1 PYEPWHLH
9 PHPDLHVPQAGWRRG
24 VNDPR
29 NLPWLA
35 LAAVGCAPHLPLLA
49 SPDGVARPP
58 ELRGDPCVVGVPV
71 EPNELAVLDAP
82 GQFATELEVHPLV
95 VDRPRLVRRHEHAVR
110 GVADDLLERPLARH
124 EVDVRHPDEGEV
136 LPTVRPHRPRRARPI
151 T

>member
-1 PYEPWHLH
+1 RPRPERRV
-9 PHPDLHVPQAGWRRG
+9 PDAGWGGG
-24 VNDPR
+24 VTVSR
-29 NLPWLA
+29 
-35 LAAVGCAPHLPLLA
+35 HLPELA
-49 SPDGVARPP
+49 VATVGRALQLQRLAPPGGVARPP
-58 ELRGDPCVVGVPV
+58 ALHGDPWLVGVPV